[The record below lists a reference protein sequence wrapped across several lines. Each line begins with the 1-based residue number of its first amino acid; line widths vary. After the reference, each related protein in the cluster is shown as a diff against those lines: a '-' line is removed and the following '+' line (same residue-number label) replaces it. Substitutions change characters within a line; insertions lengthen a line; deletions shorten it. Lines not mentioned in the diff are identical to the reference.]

1 MSGRALVLGGGGP
14 VGIAWESGL
23 IAGLAESGI
32 DLSAADFIVGT
43 SAGSVVGAQIALG
56 RTPAALVEPF
66 TGTGEPPPPPSESM
80 SPPPDLS
87 QLITMLRESYAG
99 VRPNEEVCREIGTWA
114 LENSGVS
121 EETFVARFGGSL
133 AGLPEKHWPKR
144 RFACTAVDAVNGKFV
159 TWDNDSGV
167 PLVRAIASSCA
178 VPGIASP
185 ISINGRRYMDGGMRS
200 ATNADL
206 AKGYDA
212 VVVVS
217 ISRQAP
223 GEVFSRPLERELLA
237 LRDSGSRVAIVT
249 PDAESIEAFGP
260 NLMDFGR
267 RPAAAAS
274 GMRQGRAGFGTLRD
288 LWSGV
293 PKPR

>member
-1 MSGRALVLGGGGP
+1 MSSKALVLGGGGP

-32 DLSAADFIVGT
+32 NLSDADFIVGT

-66 TGTGEPPPPPSESM
+66 TEKGEPAPLPSEAM
-80 SPPPDLS
+80 STPPDLS
-87 QLITMLRESYAG
+87 QLIAKLMESYAG
-99 VRPNEEVCREIGTWA
+99 VRPNEEVCREIGAWA
-114 LENSGVS
+114 LQTSVVN
-121 EETFVARFGGSL
+121 EEAFVASFGNSL
-133 AGLPEKHWPKR
+133 AGLPEQRWPER
-144 RFACTAVDAVNGKFV
+144 RFACTAVDAVDGRFV

-200 ATNADL
+200 TTNADL
-206 AKGYDA
+206 AKGYDV

-217 ISRQAP
+217 ISSPAFP
-223 GEVFSRPLERELLA
+223 EVFRRPLDREVLA
-237 LRDSGSRVAIVT
+237 LRDSGSRVEIVR
-249 PDAESIEAFGP
+249 PDAESFEAFGP

-274 GMRQGRAGFGTLRD
+274 GIRQGAAGLDTLRD
-288 LWSGV
+288 LWE
-293 PKPR
+293 

>member
-32 DLSAADFIVGT
+32 DLSGADFIVGT
-43 SAGSVVGAQIALG
+43 SAGSVVGAQIAMG

-66 TGTGEPPPPPSESM
+66 TGKGEPTPPPNPSM
-80 SPPPDLS
+80 STPPDLS
-87 QLITMLRESYAG
+87 RLVVKLMESYAG
-99 VRPNEEVCREIGTWA
+99 VRPNEEVCREIGAWA
-114 LENSGVS
+114 LQASTVS
-121 EETFVARFGGSL
+121 EEAYVARFANSL
-133 AGLPEKHWPKR
+133 AGLPTEPWPER
-144 RFACTAVDAVNGKFV
+144 RFACTAVDAVNGKFA
-159 TWDNDSGV
+159 TWDNDSGA

-178 VPGIASP
+178 VPGIAPP

-206 AKGYDA
+206 AKGYDV

-217 ISRQAP
+217 ISSQASP
-223 GEVFSRPLERELLA
+223 EVFRRPLERELAA
-237 LRDSGSRVAIVT
+237 LRDSGSRVELIN
-249 PDAESIEAFGP
+249 PDAESLEAFGP

-274 GMRQGRAGFGTLRD
+274 GMRQGKAGSHTLLD
-288 LWSGV
+288 LWG
-293 PKPR
+293 

>member
-1 MSGRALVLGGGGP
+1 MGRRALVLGGGGP

-32 DLSAADFIVGT
+32 DLSSADFIVGT
-43 SAGSVVGAQIALG
+43 SAGSVVGAQIAIG

-66 TGTGEPPPPPSESM
+66 TGKEEPAPPPSESM
-80 SPPPDLS
+80 STPPDLS
-87 QLITMLRESYAG
+87 QLVAKLMESYAG
-99 VRPNEEVCREIGTWA
+99 VRPNEEVCREIGAWA
-114 LENSGVS
+114 LQTSVVS
-121 EETFVARFGGSL
+121 EEAFVASFGRTL
-133 AGLPEKHWPKR
+133 AGLPAERWPER
-144 RFACTAVDAVNGKFV
+144 RFACTAVDAVSGQFV
-159 TWDNDSGV
+159 RWDNDSGV
-167 PLVRAIASSCA
+167 ALVRAIASSCA

-206 AKGYDA
+206 AKGYDV

-217 ISRQAP
+217 ISSQAAP
-223 GEVFSRPLERELLA
+223 EVFRRPLERELA
-237 LRDSGSRVAIVT
+237 VLRDAGTRVELIN
-249 PDAESIEAFGP
+249 PDAESLEAFGP

-274 GMRQGRAGFGTLRD
+274 GMRQGKAGLHTLLD
-288 LWSGV
+288 VWE
-293 PKPR
+293 

>member
-32 DLSAADFIVGT
+32 DLSGADFIVGT
-43 SAGSVVGAQIALG
+43 SAGSVVGAQIAMG

-66 TGTGEPPPPPSESM
+66 TGKGEPAPPPNASM
-80 SPPPDLS
+80 ATPPDLS
-87 QLITMLRESYAG
+87 LLVAKLMESYAG
-99 VRPNEEVCREIGTWA
+99 VRPNEEVCREIGAWA
-114 LENSGVS
+114 LQTSVVS
-121 EETFVARFGGSL
+121 EEAFVASFGRTL
-133 AGLPEKHWPKR
+133 GLPEEGRWPER
-144 RFACTAVDAVNGKFV
+144 RFACTAVDAVDGKFV
-159 TWDNDSGV
+159 SWDKDSGV
-167 PLVRAIASSCA
+167 PLVRAVASSCA

-185 ISINGRRYMDGGMRS
+185 ISIKGRRYMDGGMRS

-206 AKGYDA
+206 AKGYDV

-217 ISRQAP
+217 ISSQAAP
-223 GEVFSRPLERELLA
+223 EVFRRPLERELA
-237 LRDSGSRVAIVT
+237 VLRDSGSRVEPIH
-249 PDAESIEAFGP
+249 PDAESLAAFGP

-274 GMRQGRAGFGTLRD
+274 GLRQGKAGLSTLTD
-288 LWSGV
+288 LW
-293 PKPR
+293 K